1 MILDERFNTS
11 YITLYQFRVWLFLY
25 LPVFQNIS
33 CYPLSNIL
41 YNQRWLFVVSIHPIL
56 LFINK
61 DNPLNH
67 QNQQFQ
73 HIPCYSL
80 SQYRQVF
87 YSVGTVS
94 IHLMLLFILAT
105 KVRNYLL
112 NMFQYISCYS
122 LSESRARVCHIFAT
136 FQYISCY
143 SLSVWNLH
151 SWLLRLCFS
160 TSHVTLYRLM
170 ERNMLATMG
179 FQYISCYSLSR
190 HKLSNHLHEIVSIH
204 LMLLFIILNTYPSTF
219 RK

>member
-1 MILDERFNTS
+1 MNSSFIIIFMSIIIFRAQIFSSIFYFIFSTILVIIYPKLNPIIKKIYILYISCYSLSKKADAQMILDERFNTS

-94 IHLMLLFILAT
+94 VHLMLLFI
-105 KVRNYLL
+105 VMQWSISFSYEW
-112 NMFQYISCYS
+112 FQYISCYS
-122 LSESRARVCHIFAT
+122 LSWDICNRKSDPF
-136 FQYISCY
+136 
-143 SLSVWNLH
+143 
-151 SWLLRLCFS
+151 
-160 TSHVTLYRLM
+160 
-170 ERNMLATMG
+170 
-179 FQYISCYSLSR
+179 
-190 HKLSNHLHEIVSIH
+190 VSIH
-204 LMLLFIILNTYPSTF
+204 LMLLFIAHPWIIFVSES
-219 RK
+219 

>member
-94 IHLMLLFILAT
+94 VHLMLLFIVMQWSISFSYEWLQYISCYSLSNSAIKT
-105 KVRNYLL
+105 FCVDT
-112 NMFQYISCYS
+112 MFQYISCYS
-122 LSESRARVCHIFAT
+122 LSQKVLQILKVGRF
-136 FQYISCY
+136 
-143 SLSVWNLH
+143 N
-151 SWLLRLCFS
+151 
-160 TSHVTLYRLM
+160 TSHVTLY
-170 ERNMLATMG
+170 
-179 FQYISCYSLSR
+179 
-190 HKLSNHLHEIVSIH
+190 LHPPNIVS
-204 LMLLFIILNTYPSTF
+204 
-219 RK
+219 